1 MSNKKLENM
10 TQNERLAYW
19 AKQQEAERDARQ
31 VRIDNLDEKQMQAI
45 KDVYKLASSITDDA
59 LYHGGVRCIP
69 CDDFNQLE
77 DKLNDLIRQFNM
89 G

>member
-1 MSNKKLENM
+1 MAKKLENM

-19 AKQQEAERDARQ
+19 AKQQEAERSARQ
-31 VRIDNLDEKQMQAI
+31 VRIDNLDEAQMQAI

-77 DKLNDLIRQFNM
+77 DKLNDLIRQFNI

>member
-1 MSNKKLENM
+1 MAKKLENM

-77 DKLNDLIRQFNM
+77 DKLNDLIRQFNI

>member
-1 MSNKKLENM
+1 MAKKLENM

-19 AKQQEAERDARQ
+19 AKQQEAERSARQ

-59 LYHGGVRCIP
+59 LYHGGVRYIP

-77 DKLNDLIRQFNM
+77 DKLNDLIRQFNI